1 MTNHPIFGKLKL
13 QTNVRVMVICLKP
26 IKRKFTINKYSC

>member
-1 MTNHPIFGKLKL
+1 MTNHPIFGKIKL
-13 QTNVRVMVICLKP
+13 QTNVLVMICLKP